1 MTRSIDLYQLQET
14 DSGIDATQRRLEE
27 IAAELESGNDLTEL
41 EARVS
46 EAEEELA
53 QAHTEQRAADDAVA
67 DQRAGVRTLEEK
79 LYDGSVTIPK
89 ELKALQD
96 DLVAHQHQLAL
107 LEDRS
112 LAALARAEQGQAALQ
127 AGQEERAGRLQHRA
141 EQVAG
146 LEGER
151 GVLSERLEALRSE
164 RERRAARI
172 EPPDLALYERL
183 RRARG
188 GRAVAKVERGTC
200 QGCRISLPTTIFQ
213 RARSGLK
220 IVQCTSCERILYVV

>member
-14 DSGIDATQRRLEE
+14 DSGIDAAQRRLEE
-27 IAAELESGNDLTEL
+27 IIAELEGGDDLSELDAQVSGLEEELL
-41 EARVS
+41 EARTV
-46 EAEEELA
+46 
-53 QAHTEQRAADDAVA
+53 QRAADDAVE
-67 DQRAGVRTLEEK
+67 DQRAAVRVLEEK
-79 LYDGSVTIPK
+79 LYDGSVKIPK
-89 ELKALQD
+89 ELRALEE
-96 DLVAHQHQLAL
+96 DLQGHKRQLAT

-112 LAALARAEQGQAALQ
+112 LTAMARLEQDQSALQ
-127 AGQEERAGRLQHRA
+127 AAQAERSARKQRH
-141 EQVAG
+141 
-146 LEGER
+146 
-151 GVLSERLEALRSE
+151 SERVAALESERDTLTAQLRALQAE
-164 RERRAARI
+164 RERRVARVD
-172 EPPDLALYERL
+172 PPDRALYERL